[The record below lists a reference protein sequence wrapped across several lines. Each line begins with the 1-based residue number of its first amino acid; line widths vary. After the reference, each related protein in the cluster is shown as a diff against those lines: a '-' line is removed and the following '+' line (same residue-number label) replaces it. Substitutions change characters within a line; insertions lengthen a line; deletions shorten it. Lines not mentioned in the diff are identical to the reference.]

1 MTKKTTQSRKN
12 KRAQFRAVGYL
23 KIKNM
28 FGPLSEQSNAWYD
41 KMRNDGNNAHETFI
55 KRNLERLED
64 MLQTKANS
72 MKETWTLLG
81 YNESEIKILEEAFFT
96 LTVKYKGTL
105 REDVN
110 AARKMMKDVS
120 NALIS
125 RKNANG

>member
-28 FGPLSEQSNAWYD
+28 FGALSEQSNAWYD